1 MDWIT
6 ITIESIGL
14 VILILWTIVPIQE
27 FRLIFRRLRN
37 QRGKQ

>member
-6 ITIESIGL
+6 MTIESIGL
-14 VILILWTIVPIQE
+14 AILLLWTIVPIQE

-37 QRGKQ
+37 QRGGK

>member
-6 ITIESIGL
+6 ITIETAGIAVL
-14 VILILWTIVPIQE
+14 VLWVIVPIQE

-37 QRGKQ
+37 QRGEE